1 MMLTYLQLSGIQ
13 TQLASLINNWKPP
26 FCSDIKFTGQPS
38 YCNLWNK
45 LRFCRINITT
55 QMECYFILLTSYTG
69 QSSRRKHFSSL
80 AASWGAVNLKMSR
93 SVPEQVQWVLR
104 GQPILGSQSPLLSL
118 GTGNNPP
125 VSVPIHQAQPV
136 LSASPSPP
144 PQHPTTP
151 PVGRAG
157 ALSKTLGRTSTPLIC
172 PISLFCFSLD
182 KSVSQSHLQSSKFPS
197 QMWWQ

>member
-13 TQLASLINNWKPP
+13 THLASLINNWKPP
-26 FCSDIKFTGQPS
+26 CCSDIKLIVQSS
-38 YCNLWNK
+38 YYSLWNK

-55 QMECYFILLTSYTG
+55 QMECYFIFFTSYTG
-69 QSSRRKHFSSL
+69 QPSRRKHFSSL
-80 AASWGAVNLKMSR
+80 AASWAAVNLKMSR
-93 SVPEQVQWVLR
+93 SVPEQVQRVLC
-104 GQPILGSQSPLLSL
+104 GQPILGSQSPLVYFRYRQ
-118 GTGNNPP
+118 PP
-125 VSVPIHQAQPV
+125 SICPYPPAPASALCQPQ
-136 LSASPSPP
+136 PP
-144 PQHPTTP
+144 PQHPTTC

-157 ALSKTLGRTSTPLIC
+157 ALLKILGRTSTSLIC